1 MKVRQMKQVVEGKSI
16 TLDKKKAE
24 AELAL
29 KEFGHELKRIRRS
42 KKLTQLRLHEIT
54 GIDKTVISD
63 LENGNYTPSLVLIRQ
78 LAAGLAVSPYILIAP
93 YYGIPLPN
101 YVLKDKETLEKFINL
116 AIEYISSQPPGQ
128 DDANTIG
135 LPDTKKLTPA
145 QQKARHRR
153 RSTDTAGGHA
163 VADVTPDVAP
173 PIDPQSPT
181 GQEPTNPNPTNNS
194 Q

>member
-1 MKVRQMKQVVEGKSI
+1 MKQVIEGKSI

-128 DDANTIG
+128 DDANTMAYQILRNLHPHNKKPGISGG
-135 LPDTKKLTPA
+135 LLTLPGA
-145 QQKARHRR
+145 MQW
-153 RSTDTAGGHA
+153 
-163 VADVTPDVAP
+163 PMLP
-173 PIDPQSPT
+173 PMWHPQ
-181 GQEPTNPNPTNNS
+181 
-194 Q
+194 